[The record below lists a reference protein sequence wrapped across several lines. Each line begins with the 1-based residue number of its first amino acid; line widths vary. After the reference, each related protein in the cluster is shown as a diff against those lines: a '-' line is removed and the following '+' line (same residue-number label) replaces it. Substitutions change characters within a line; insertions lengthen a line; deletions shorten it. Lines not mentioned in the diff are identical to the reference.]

1 MCFSRHQQKCIGVV
15 TTGISHALLPEEIF
29 CFVLFCFPFILR
41 MFCFEKKVGRTAEQ
55 LGKLQVEME
64 GPEKQQQQQQQ
75 MAEMEKQRGRWRV
88 QLERVRVEVEGL
100 GK

>member
-1 MCFSRHQQKCIGVV
+1 LF
-15 TTGISHALLPEEIF
+15 PEGIF
-29 CFVLFCFPFILR
+29 CFFLLFFLYCFKKKNLGR
-41 MFCFEKKVGRTAEQ
+41 MAEQ

-75 MAEMEKQRGRWRV
+75 KAEMEKQRGGWRV